1 MNLKNYTSTVSPMQS
16 VARIEKCLVAI
27 GASNISKTYDNGDLI
42 GIVFQIQDDAY
53 PCVFKLPAN
62 VKAVEEQFMAQVK
75 RPRKGTLAMVKQQ
88 AERTAWKLL
97 LDWVE
102 VQMSLVQIS
111 RRKVIEVFLP
121 YVYNFN
127 TDQTFYERLEAG
139 GFKQLASG
147 K

>member
-1 MNLKNYTSTVSPMQS
+1 MNLKNYTSTISPMQS
-16 VARIEKCLVAI
+16 VARIEKCLVEI
-27 GASNISKTYDNGDLI
+27 GATNISKTYDNGNLV
-42 GIVFQIQDDAY
+42 GIVFQIQDEAY

-75 RPRKGTLAMVKQQ
+75 RPRKGTLATVKQQ

-102 VQMSLVQIS
+102 VQMSLILIS

-121 YVYNFN
+121 YVYNFK
-127 TDQTFYERLEAG
+127 TDTTFFQSLEAG
-139 GFKQLASG
+139 GFKQLSSG

>member
-1 MNLKNYTSTVSPMQS
+1 MNLKNYTSTVSPAQS
-16 VARIEKCLVAI
+16 VSRIEKCLVEI
-27 GASNISKTYDNGDLI
+27 GATNISKSYNNGDLT
-42 GIVFQIQDDAY
+42 GIIFQIQDEAY

-62 VKAVEEQFMAQVK
+62 VKAVEEQFLAQVK
-75 RPRKGTLAMVKQQ
+75 RPRKGTLAQVKQQ

-102 VQMSLVQIS
+102 VQMSLVLIS

-121 YVYNFN
+121 YVYNFQ
-127 TDQTFYERLEAG
+127 TDQTFYERLEQG
-139 GFKQLASG
+139 GFKQLSSG